1 MQING
6 GMFRQQIDPDK
17 PEADAPKV
25 RYFGPGVYRDQII
38 TVKSNET
45 IYLDEGCIL
54 YGQIYSGMA
63 QHFTI
68 AGHGILCGSI
78 YDRYEDTL
86 PPVNLSNC
94 SDFTIRD
101 ITILDPSAWTVNL
114 YKCHDAQIENVK
126 IISAR
131 SNSDGFTFQ
140 SCQNLLVRNCFV
152 RSWDDSLVVKNYDR
166 SSENIT
172 FTDCI
177 LWTDLAQSMEIG
189 YETNKGKKEGA
200 YIKGVSFNN
209 ITVLNNFHKPVIS
222 VHNADDA
229 LISDILFEDITV
241 EHEEVGSGDGSE
253 MPYLIDINIAS
264 SSNWSSTKERG
275 KIDGVTVKNVQFLS
289 GNECESRVS
298 GFDGEHM
305 AENIVFENVTMFGE
319 KIKNAEDMKL
329 TGKEGTVRNIT
340 WK

>member
-1 MQING
+1 MRHFLPLVFLFTFLWAVSSAQELQTSRTCHVFVNDQEIESVYDTAVCHQRYWTAEPVLSSTPVAVTDCIFPCNVTVVFEHEVIQSAVVRPLSQKIVPEILEGEVSFTVNQPSQLTLEYNG
-6 GMFRQQIDPDK
+6 GTEGALHLFLDTSDSDK

-114 YKCHDAQIENVK
+114 YKCHDAHLENVK
-126 IISAR
+126 I
-131 SNSDGFTFQ
+131 
-140 SCQNLLVRNCFV
+140 
-152 RSWDDSLVVKNYDR
+152 
-166 SSENIT
+166 
-172 FTDCI
+172 
-177 LWTDLAQSMEIG
+177 
-189 YETNKGKKEGA
+189 
-200 YIKGVSFNN
+200 
-209 ITVLNNFHKPVIS
+209 
-222 VHNADDA
+222 
-229 LISDILFEDITV
+229 
-241 EHEEVGSGDGSE
+241 
-253 MPYLIDINIAS
+253 
-264 SSNWSSTKERG
+264 
-275 KIDGVTVKNVQFLS
+275 
-289 GNECESRVS
+289 
-298 GFDGEHM
+298 
-305 AENIVFENVTMFGE
+305 
-319 KIKNAEDMKL
+319 
-329 TGKEGTVRNIT
+329 
-340 WK
+340 